1 MRALLIAVLSI
12 ALTACETVS
21 TTQPGAVGIER
32 QQRMFVS
39 AQEVNQAAA
48 GEYQK
53 VLAQARQ
60 KGVLDRD
67 AALVSRVRN
76 IAARLIPQTGAFRSD
91 APGWAWETH
100 VISDNQLNAWAMPGG
115 KMMVYSGLVE
125 RLRLSDDELAA
136 IMGHEIAHSLRE
148 HARERMSQE
157 MATQTLVGVGGALLG
172 LGETGQQ
179 LAAMAANVG
188 VTLPHSR
195 GHETE
200 ADRIGV
206 ELAARA
212 GFNPH
217 AAVSV
222 WEKMLQAGGSGGPQF
237 LSTHPS
243 PSTRLAD
250 LKVYAERVMPLY
262 AQARR

>member
-1 MRALLIAVLSI
+1 MRALFT
-12 ALTACETVS
+12 ALLALALAACEAVS

-48 GEYQK
+48 GEYAK

-60 KGVLDRD
+60 KGILDRD
-67 AALVSRVRN
+67 PALVQRVRN
-76 IAARLIPQTGAFRSD
+76 VAARLVPQTGAFRSD

-100 VISDNQLNAWAMPGG
+100 VIHDSQLNAWAMPGG
-115 KMMVYSGLVE
+115 KMVVYSGLIE
-125 RLRLSDDELAA
+125 KLRLSDDEIAA

-157 MATQTLVGVGGALLG
+157 MATQAAVGIGSALLG

-179 LAAMAANVG
+179 LAAAAAQVG
-188 VTLPHSR
+188 ITLPHSR
-195 GHETE
+195 QHETE

-212 GFNPH
+212 GYEPH

-222 WEKMLQAGGSGGPQF
+222 WQKMIQAGGSGGPQF

-250 LKVYAERVMPLY
+250 LKVYADRVMPLY

>member
-1 MRALLIAVLSI
+1 MRALVI
-12 ALTACETVS
+12 ALLTLSLVACESVS
-21 TTQPGAVGIER
+21 TTQPGTVGIAR
-32 QQRMFVS
+32 QQTMMVS
-39 AQEVNQAAA
+39 SQEVNQAAA
-48 GEYQK
+48 SEYQK
-53 VLAQARQ
+53 VLAAARQ

-67 AALVSRVRN
+67 AALVQRVRN
-76 IAARLIPQTGAFRSD
+76 VAARLIPQTGAFRSD

-115 KMMVYSGLVE
+115 KMMVYSGLIE
-125 RLRLSDDELAA
+125 RLKLSDDEIAA

-157 MATQTLVGVGGALLG
+157 MGTQLAVGVGSALLG

-179 LAAMAANVG
+179 LASAAANIG
-188 VTLPHSR
+188 ITLPHSR
-195 GHETE
+195 QHETE

-212 GFNPH
+212 GYNPH

-222 WEKMLQAGGSGGPQF
+222 WQKMLQAGGSSGPQF

-243 PSTRLAD
+243 PASRLAD